1 MKLKYILGLSAMALA
16 SAALTSCDDDKY
28 DVEGNPNNIVYVNIA
43 HDYPGNMPKNTYAYE
58 LYQTPVGPILNS
70 EPGDVELYVQ
80 CTKNAP
86 ADITVKFEIAPEAEV
101 EGLDKF
107 PENSGIEVTLPENT
121 VTIAK
126 GTNRSNS
133 VFAKVDISKADWSKF
148 DGKAYLLPIR
158 ITSVSGG
165 AVASVEKNYAYIG
178 VNVDHKDGMLNPGAT
193 SATGSRITDFDGW
206 TGSYSVPA
214 TGAGGSINMSR
225 LLDNNRGSYPV
236 MVFNHADKVSEEV
249 IMDIDMASVKKITGF
264 MIRYYFSYYTV
275 KDATVYTSTDGS
287 VYTDQGT
294 LSWSDNGY
302 ERYFMFWAP
311 MDVRYI
317 RVVAHSYYDGTGE
330 GQVISDLNVYE

>member
-1 MKLKYILGLSAMALA
+1 
-16 SAALTSCDDDKY
+16 
-28 DVEGNPNNIVYVNIA
+28 
-43 HDYPGNMPKNTYAYE
+43 

-193 SATGSRITDFDGW
+193 SATGSRITDCSAW
-206 TGSYSVPA
+206 TGTYSVPA
-214 TGAGGSINMSR
+214 TGRSGSINMANVTD
-225 LLDNNRGSYPV
+225 DNQWSYA
-236 MVFNHADKVSEEV
+236 FFFANHADGVNEEV
-249 IMDIDMASVKKITGF
+249 VLDFDLGEVKKISGCLF
-264 MIRYYFSYYTV
+264 RYYFAWYTI
-275 KDATVYTSTDGS
+275 KDGTLYTSTDG
-287 VYTDQGT
+287 VDYTDQGT
-294 LSWSDNGY
+294 LTWDSNGID
-302 ERYFMFWAP
+302 RYFIFWAP

-317 RVVAHSYYDGTGE
+317 RLVSHSFYGGTGE
-330 GQVISDLNVYE
+330 GTAFSDFNVYE